1 MAHNVA
7 LLVYPGFEL
16 LDASGPASVFAHAN
30 RALKEKGAPPF
41 YCVETVSAEGGP
53 VLSSSGV
60 ALDTRP
66 LSAVSPDWPDT
77 LLVMGAEREY
87 LAGVVQEPAASRFLL
102 ACAENVTRLGS
113 VCSGAFALAALGLL
127 DGRRVAS
134 HWDACAPL
142 ARLYPAITVDPE
154 TLYVADGKYWT
165 SAGVTTGIDMALAMV
180 SQDVGPDITS
190 SVAKRLVLYVRRPG
204 YQSQFSPLLKA
215 QVKADNPFVDLIDW
229 VHANLD
235 KPLDVPGLA
244 ARAGLSERS
253 FYRKFVSATGQTPA
267 RFIETVRLDA
277 ARMLLA
283 QGLSIKAIA
292 VRVGLAPAARL
303 SEAFERR
310 FGLTPRLFREMHAGS

>member
-16 LDASGPASVFAHAN
+16 LDASGVASVFTQAN
-30 RALKEKGAPPF
+30 RALQQRGDSPF
-41 YCVETVSAEGGP
+41 YVVETVSSQGGL
-53 VLSSSGV
+53 VQSSSDV

-66 LSAVSPDWPDT
+66 LSEVSPDWPDT

-87 LAGVVQEPAASRFLL
+87 LAGVVGDPAVGGFLL
-102 ACAENVTRLGS
+102 ACAQNVIRLGS
-113 VCSGAFALAALGLL
+113 VCSGAFVLAALGLL

-154 TLYVADGKYWT
+154 TLYVADGKFWT

-190 SVAKRLVLYVRRPG
+190 AAAKRLVLYVRRPG
-204 YQSQFSPLLKA
+204 YQSQFSPLLKV
-215 QVKADNPFVDLIDW
+215 QVKADNPFADLIDW
-229 VHANLD
+229 VHTNLD
-235 KPLDVPGLA
+235 QPLDVPGLA

-253 FYRKFVSATGQTPA
+253 FYRKFVGATGQTPA
-267 RFIETVRLDA
+267 RFIETLRLDA
-277 ARMLLA
+277 ARMLLS

-292 VRVGLAPAARL
+292 VKVGLAPAARL
-303 SEAFERR
+303 TEAFERR
-310 FGLTPRLFREMHAGS
+310 FGLSPRLFREMHAGS